1 MSYQACIEEL
11 LVLGTEDWI
20 PAGEVASVCM
30 TVGGAASE
38 SDVRELSLR
47 VIANLLKRGLMEAGD
62 VTSSGFRVWPTSA
75 TAAISRIEQEWRALG
90 HNPSLGDI
98 CWLQSTNEGRV
109 LGTRLDEQRR

>member
-11 LVLGTEDWI
+11 LVLGTADWI

-38 SDVRELSLR
+38 SDVRELSLQ
-47 VIANLLKRGLMEAGD
+47 VIADLLKRGLMEAGD
-62 VTSSGFRVWPTSA
+62 VTSTGFRVWPESVTE
-75 TAAISRIEQEWRALG
+75 AISRIKREWRALG

-98 CWLQSTNEGRV
+98 CWLQSTRDGRS
-109 LGTRLDEQRR
+109 LGTRLDAQRR